1 MPNKITNENKKIFEE
16 NVASSWVEW
25 RTAFQNFID
34 YMESMAKD
42 ENVSECEIAVE
53 TRRCSELLLTKK
65 INPLG
70 ISMSFCNWRDEFS
83 EG

>member
-1 MPNKITNENKKIFEE
+1 
-16 NVASSWVEW
+16 
-25 RTAFQNFID
+25 
-34 YMESMAKD
+34 MESMAKD